1 MKASQVSSYI
11 EKLLEEPL
19 KAELEQDEKVAAIK
33 DQVESKD
40 GE

>member
-33 DQVESKD
+33 EQVKAAEN
-40 GE
+40 E